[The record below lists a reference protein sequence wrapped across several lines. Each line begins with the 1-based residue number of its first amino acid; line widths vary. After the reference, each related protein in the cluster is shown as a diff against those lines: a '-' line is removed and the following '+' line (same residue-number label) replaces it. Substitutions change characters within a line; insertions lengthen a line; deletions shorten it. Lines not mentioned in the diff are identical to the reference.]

1 MYDDGM
7 FFVPNEIDRFS
18 IGSTTD
24 GLTPDAD
31 GSLTI
36 YIQHARP
43 DGDRAVNWLP
53 APTGSFNLTMRYYTP
68 LSNVLDKSYHLP
80 AVTRV

>member
-1 MYDDGM
+1 MDDESM
-7 FFVPNEIDRFS
+7 LFVANDIDRFS

-36 YIQHARP
+36 YSQHSRP
-43 DGDRAVNWLP
+43 EGDCAANWLP
-53 APTGSFNLTMRYYTP
+53 TPSGSFNLTMRFYTP
-68 LSNVLDKSYHLP
+68 VLDKSHRLP
-80 AVTRV
+80 PVQKVE